1 MRFTEKATGIKN
13 YRNRQKCEKVVFL
26 EIVSDMRLSQIGPE
40 GQKLMVF
47 SGFLAVFIKVV
58 S

>member
-1 MRFTEKATGIKN
+1 MRFTEKATGDQN

-47 SGFLAVFIKVV
+47 NGF
-58 S
+58 